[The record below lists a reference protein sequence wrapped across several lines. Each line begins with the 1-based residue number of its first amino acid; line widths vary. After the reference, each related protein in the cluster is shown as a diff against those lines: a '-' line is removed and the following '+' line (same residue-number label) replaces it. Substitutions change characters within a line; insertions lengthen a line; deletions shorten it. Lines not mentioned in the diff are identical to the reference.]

1 MEKLLARL
9 ERRIGFLAVP
19 NLASF
24 IVGGMALVWVL
35 GSLRPGFEQMLT
47 LDLPAVR
54 AGQVWRL
61 ITYLFLPQAT
71 SPIWELLSL
80 YWLWIVGSNLEQ
92 EWGSFKFNVYYF
104 FGMLGTTIAAWLS
117 GGAVGNI
124 WLNSSLFL
132 AFATVFPE
140 YEIFLFF
147 VLRIK
152 VKWLGLLSA
161 GLLIFEFAMGSWSS
175 RAAITAAM
183 INYFLFF
190 GGTLVA
196 MARSRNLQ
204 VRQTARRA
212 ESRPPPPILIEG
224 RKCAICKASE
234 EDGADIRVCTCEKCG
249 GKPRLLCLAHARNH

>member
-9 ERRIGFLAVP
+9 ERRLGFLAVP

-24 IVGGMALVWVL
+24 IVGGMAIVWVL
-35 GSLRPGFEQMLT
+35 SSLRPGFEQVLMLN
-47 LDLPAVR
+47 LDAVR

-61 ITYLFLPQAT
+61 VTYLFLPT
-71 SPIWELLSL
+71 NSSPVWVLLSL

-104 FGMLGTTIAAWLS
+104 FGMVGTTLAALVS
-117 GGAVGNI
+117 GGAVGNT

-132 AFATVFPE
+132 AFATVFPD

-147 VLRIK
+147 ILRIK

-161 GLLIFEFAMGSWSS
+161 GLLVFEFAMGSMSS
-175 RAAITAAM
+175 RAAIAAAF

-196 MARSRNLQ
+196 MIRSRNLQ

-212 ESRPPPPILIEG
+212 ESRPPPPIFTES
-224 RKCAICKASE
+224 KSCAICKASE
-234 EDGADIRVCTCEKCG
+234 DDGADIRVCTCEKCG